1 MNARQAAKKYKKL
14 SGIYKEKAQKYD
26 MMILANCFEE
36 SQKLRIQT
44 AKIEVN
50 RIIDDRVIIFKT
62 PIEVEIKEVA
72 KEIGECLIAKDFV
85 NVTTDPPGTDTLQK
99 RVYSVEVVRRSKND

>member
-14 SGIYKEKAQKYD
+14 SQIYKEKAQKYD

-36 SQKLRIQT
+36 SLKLRT
-44 AKIEVN
+44 VKVEVN
-50 RIIDDRVIIFKT
+50 RIIDDRVIFFKT

-72 KEIGECLIAKDFV
+72 KEIGESLIAKDFV

-99 RVYSVEVVRRSKND
+99 RVYSVEVVRRSEND

>member
-14 SGIYKEKAQKYD
+14 SEIYKEKAQKYD

-36 SQKLRIQT
+36 SLKLRT
-44 AKIEVN
+44 VKVEVN

-99 RVYSVEVVRRSKND
+99 RVYSVEVVRRNEND

>member
-1 MNARQAAKKYKKL
+1 MNARQTAKKYKKL
-14 SGIYKEKAQKYD
+14 SKIYKEKAQKYD

-36 SQKLRIQT
+36 SRKLRT
-44 AKIEVN
+44 VKVEVN

-72 KEIGECLIAKDFV
+72 KEIGEYLIAKDFV

-99 RVYSVEVVRRSKND
+99 RVYSVEVVRRSEND